1 MKRLPLIALAALP
14 LTAGVVLAGTVTAN
28 TPARSA
34 PAAQAQPSPQT
45 PQAAPRTPSGTNY
58 GDVYL
63 QKLAATLG
71 ITVDQ
76 LRAAAVS
83 ASSATIDQAVK
94 AGDMPS
100 DRAAQMK
107 AHLQDHPL
115 GFGGRGFGGPGGR
128 GRPGHGHDHG
138 PRGALP
144 ESQGQAAPAS
154 GTQSGT

>member
-14 LTAGVVLAGTVTAN
+14 LTAGVVLAGTVTAGA
-28 TPARSA
+28 PARSA
-34 PAAQAQPSPQT
+34 PAAQAQPQT
-45 PQAAPRTPSGTNY
+45 PQPGPRTPSGTNY

-71 ITVDQ
+71 VTVDK

-83 ASSATIDQAVK
+83 AGNATIDQAVK
-94 AGDMPS
+94 AGDVPS
-100 DRAAQMK
+100 DRAAEMK

-115 GFGGRGFGGPGGR
+115 GFGRRGFGGPGGR
-128 GRPGHGHDHG
+128 GGPGHDYDHG

-144 ESQGQAAPAS
+144 GSQGQAAPAS
-154 GTQSGT
+154 GTPSGT